1 MPDQPTIQDIPL
13 LNYYEV
19 KKAAMIL
26 RALNHE
32 YRQQMLKII
41 EKEESITVTDLYV
54 KLHEEQSVVSQ
65 HLRILREAGIV
76 KAVRKGKYIY
86 YEVNR
91 KRIDA
96 IQSCINALLG

>member
-1 MPDQPTIQDIPL
+1 MTDQIKVTDIPL

-19 KKAAMIL
+19 KKAALIL
-26 RALNHE
+26 RAVNHE

-41 EKEESITVTDLYV
+41 ETEGSITVTDLYV

-76 KAVRKGKYIY
+76 KAVRNGKYIY

-91 KRIDA
+91 PKIDS
-96 IQSCINALLG
+96 IQTCIGNLLA

>member
-1 MPDQPTIQDIPL
+1 MLEQSILTEIPL

-32 YRQQMLKII
+32 YRQQMLKLI
-41 EKEESITVTDLYV
+41 EKEGSITVTDLYV
-54 KLHEEQSVVSQ
+54 KLHDEQSVVSQ

-91 KRIDA
+91 QKIES
-96 IQSCINALLG
+96 IESCISQLLG